1 MDAVSSNLL
10 RRLGRGAASA
20 RELAQLSGLSQPTLS
35 RRLTAL
41 RAQVLPMGAA
51 RARRYGLLATVRDLG
66 SGIPIY
72 RVSGAGEAIRLG
84 TLHSLAAD
92 EFWFESALGDRAA
105 TRLYS
110 DLPWWIHD
118 LRPQGFLGRLFPQR
132 YPELRLPADVRRWDA
147 ATTLYALCMRGDD
160 LQGDLLLGE
169 VAYRR
174 WWEASLEPSGARPG
188 VDDAQRPALYPQFA
202 DQTMQGQ
209 PAGSSAA
216 GEQAKFLLRRRRGA
230 DGLDVLVKFSPPVS
244 ESIGLRWADLL
255 RAEHLALMTLRE
267 AGIAAAG
274 SEWLEC
280 GGRAFLEVERFDRVG
295 AHGRRSLVSLE
306 AVDAEFVGLGGAW
319 PAIARA
325 LVAGQRLAAEDG
337 ARIERIA
344 AFGHL
349 IANTDMHNGNLGLH
363 HDDPARPGY
372 GQFVLAPIY
381 DMLPMLYVP
390 RAGEVLTPRLAP
402 PAPLSGLE
410 SAYREMLPLAQDFW
424 QRLANDARVS
434 SGFRTIAAENH
445 LELRRL
451 AERLA

>member
-10 RRLGRGAASA
+10 RRLGRGTASA
-20 RELAQLSGLSQPTLS
+20 RELAELSGLSQPTLS

-72 RVSGAGEAIRLG
+72 RVNRVGEAIRLG
-84 TLHSLAAD
+84 TLHSLAAG
-92 EFWFESALGDRAA
+92 EFWFESALGDREA

-110 DLPWWIHD
+110 DLPWWVHD
-118 LRPQGFLGRLFPQR
+118 LRPQGFLGRLFPRR
-132 YPELRLPADVRRWDA
+132 YPELQLPDDVRRWDA
-147 ATTLYALCMRGDD
+147 ATMLYALCRRGDD
-160 LQGDLLLGE
+160 LLGDFLLGE
-169 VAYRR
+169 VAYSRR
-174 WWEASLEPSGARPG
+174 WEIRRDPDSAQIWLEDEHRPTI
-188 VDDAQRPALYPQFA
+188 YPQFA
-202 DQTMQGQ
+202 REAMQGQ

-216 GEQAKFLLRRRRGA
+216 GEQAKFLVRLRRGA
-230 DGLDVLVKFSPPVS
+230 SCRDVLVKFSPPVT
-244 ESIGLRWADLL
+244 EAIGRRWADLL
-255 RAEHLALMTLRE
+255 RAEHLALTTLNE
-267 AGIAAAG
+267 AGIATAH
-274 SEWLEC
+274 SEWMEC

-295 AHGRRSLVSLE
+295 LHGRRSLISLE

-325 LVAGQRLAAEDG
+325 LVAGQKLAPEDG
-337 ARIERIA
+337 ARIDRIA

-372 GQFVLAPIY
+372 GQFVLAPVY

-390 RAGEVLTPRLAP
+390 RAGEVLAPRFAP

-434 SGFRTIAAENH
+434 SGFRAIADENH

-451 AERLA
+451 AERLG